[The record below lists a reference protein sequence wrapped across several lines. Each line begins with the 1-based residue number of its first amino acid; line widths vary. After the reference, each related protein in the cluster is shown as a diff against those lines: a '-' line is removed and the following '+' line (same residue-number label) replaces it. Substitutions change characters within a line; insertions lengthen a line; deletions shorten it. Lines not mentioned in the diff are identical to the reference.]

1 MSPKHFLSV
10 GILTLIAVSLARGDD
25 RRLPITPKQ
34 WRPDVAAAIE
44 WLEQDLQET
53 KAQQGMNRLSRRIAD
68 LKDAQLFAVYIRL
81 AEYLSVADRQKLCQ
95 EQEHWLLAREK
106 YAEEHVESHGGSL
119 APLEANNAEIEFT
132 EKRIAELTKRLATY
146 EHGKA

>member
-1 MSPKHFLSV
+1 MSHQHLLSV
-10 GILTLIAVSLARGDD
+10 SILTLFAVSLARGDD

-68 LKDAQLFAVYIRL
+68 LKDAQLFTVYVRL
-81 AEYLSVADRQKLCQ
+81 AEYLSAADRQKLRQ
-95 EQEHWLLAREK
+95 EQEEWLSAREK
-106 YAEEHVESHGGSL
+106 YAEDHIESHGGSL
-119 APLEANNAEIEFT
+119 APLEANTAEIEFT
-132 EKRIAELTKRLATY
+132 EKRIVELTKRLATY
-146 EHGKA
+146 EHEKT